1 WITIA
6 PFVTP
11 VSEQDKSQKVLAA
24 AADKVAKADA
34 AAALPNSPS
43 DVGNMAAVPQDKFE
57 RLLGATYAEA
67 AELMSTMSDDDINA
81 ALQKAIR

>member
-1 WITIA
+1 
-6 PFVTP
+6 
-11 VSEQDKSQKVLAA
+11 
-24 AADKVAKADA
+24 
-34 AAALPNSPS
+34 SPS

>member
-1 WITIA
+1 
-6 PFVTP
+6 PSGP
-11 VSEQDKSQKVLAA
+11 VVEQDKNQKVLAV

-34 AAALPNSPS
+34 ATALPDSPS
-43 DVGNMAAVPQDKFE
+43 DVGNTAAAPQDKFE
-57 RLLGATYAEA
+57 QLLGASYAEA